1 MLDWRV
7 NHAKLKL
14 WIESGSSLRGGRVLL
29 SVLLFPS
36 ILALLVSPSTRLW
49 VSCYIVCTVTWLLI
63 QPLETFTIHHPLKLG
78 LENAGPIKHGPLLP
92 CWTSGLQI
100 FHVGDMHRCLSISSY
115 LTGCYGKGSIDKW
128 ILMISLVQMW
138 FFIATFNFPRVSI
151 HILTPSCHDHAV
163 DKSGLFTTN
172 HCPQTPANRPRN
184 SLWPA
189 LSHWARGSKA
199 KAWCERPEAIHI
211 TVRLSESI
219 IVSLCNY
226 ILYYILISYNILHE
240 GIERITNAKHTE
252 CRDLLWYGRWRV
264 VRMSHPLHPCGS
276 LTVAAWGCYEL
287 CKWLLTS
294 T

>member
-1 MLDWRV
+1 MLNFRLANISCWW
-7 NHAKLKL
+7 HAPLPVH
-14 WIESGSSLRGGRVLL
+14 I
-29 SVLLFPS
+29 LLFNR
-36 ILALLVSPSTRLW
+36 LLWKRVHWQMNSDD
-49 VSCYIVCTVTWLLI
+49 
-63 QPLETFTIHHPLKLG
+63 F
-78 LENAGPIKHGPLLP
+78 P
-92 CWTSGLQI
+92 CANVI
-100 FHVGDMHRCLSISSY
+100 FHSY
-115 LTGCYGKGSIDKW
+115 L
-128 ILMISLVQMW
+128 Q
-138 FFIATFNFPRVSI
+138 FPEGIYPYLNSVM
-151 HILTPSCHDHAV
+151 PCHDHAV